1 MKILYIGN
9 FILPDGNAA
18 AHRVIG
24 NAKALRAA
32 GHDVVLL
39 GCKINEGRSL
49 FESRE
54 TYNNFIGYTFRKPDK
69 SLNWLNYLC
78 NIDYIKAIIK
88 EEKPSAIIIYNYPA
102 IAGERLRR
110 YCQKHSIYIFADCT
124 EWFEPEGSFF
134 YKNIKKWDT
143 EYRMRVLHP
152 KLDGI
157 ISISSFLENYYKD
170 LGCKTICIPPL
181 IDKEDEKWASNESSV
196 SDDHISFIYVG
207 NPGAGKKDMLNISI
221 ACLRKIKEKGIPVVF
236 NIVGITKIQ
245 YEVNFGKLD
254 VDDEEWL
261 HFLGKLQN
269 VKALSLIKN
278 SDFSIFFRKK
288 NLVTTAGFPT
298 KLSESIACGTP
309 VITNDSSDLKE
320 YIENGKNGFLVEI
333 DDMDYLFE
341 QILVICNLSKSQLFG
356 MKEYCA
362 QEKTFDYREYIE
374 KIRVLFPK

>member
-1 MKILYIGN
+1 MIRLPDDGILYHGSYIEVSQIDLSKCKYGLD
-9 FILPDGNAA
+9 FGKGFYVTSSLQQARSYVPASV
-18 AHRVIG
+18 RK
-24 NAKALRAA
+24 AK
-32 GHDVVLL
+32 
-39 GCKINEGRSL
+39 
-49 FESRE
+49 
-54 TYNNFIGYTFRKPDK
+54 
-69 SLNWLNYLC
+69 
-78 NIDYIKAIIK
+78 
-88 EEKPSAIIIYNYPA
+88 
-102 IAGERLRR
+102 RR
-110 YCQKHSIYIFADCT
+110 
-124 EWFEPEGSFF
+124 
-134 YKNIKKWDT
+134 
-143 EYRMRVLHP
+143 
-152 KLDGI
+152 GI
-157 ISISSFLENYYKD
+157 ISENM
-170 LGCKTICIPPL
+170 
-181 IDKEDEKWASNESSV
+181 KEADGMVSIFKWQPNPNLFIHIFDEA
-196 SDDHISFIYVG
+196 
-207 NPGAGKKDMLNISI
+207 
-221 ACLRKIKEKGIPVVF
+221 
-236 NIVGITKIQ
+236 
-245 YEVNFGKLD
+245 
-254 VDDEEWL
+254 DEEWL